1 MVQAWWAQG
10 WQGPVLEDL
19 QGLEL
24 EALLAPLDQ
33 GGHDDEDDND
43 DNNAVE
49 DEEEDEND
57 DVLKAGF

>member
-1 MVQAWWAQG
+1 MLV
-10 WQGPVLEDL
+10 DL
-19 QGLEL
+19 QVLEL
-24 EALLAPLDQ
+24 EASLAPLDQ